1 MDGRMTRR
9 RHGADAGAIGF
20 TLVLSALVAFAAAE
34 QFDALF
40 TAMMLAVVAGAVA
53 FFLKAFPGSRFFAI
67 AFANGLAVYACLFAV
82 FTDVNFAQARPL
94 ATRIGF
100 VLPVAAF
107 LAGSWLRR
115 DRIRRI
121 VLAERIADP
130 AEVARSFA
138 WLLPV
143 FGIGALTFAF
153 PALGLGPQGADLAF
167 VAAMAAIAGIVFAVS
182 ADVST
187 FLIETGLLFEEFF
200 ARIARLVV
208 PTFAFLTFYSV
219 AVIAFATLYRI
230 IDRLSAEPNF
240 SIGGASRA
248 ITFAESLYF
257 SIVTMATVGYGDI
270 VPASDAAR
278 ALAALQVVLGV
289 LLLLV
294 GFSEIF
300 SYTRERQ
307 RPRGEG

>member
-1 MDGRMTRR
+1 
-9 RHGADAGAIGF
+9 
-20 TLVLSALVAFAAAE
+20 VLLG
-34 QFDALF
+34 
-40 TAMMLAVVAGAVA
+40 VVAGAVA

-82 FTDVNFAQARPL
+82 FADVNFAQARPL
-94 ATRIGF
+94 ATRLGF

-121 VLAERIADP
+121 VLAERIAYP
-130 AEVARSFA
+130 GEVARSFA

-143 FGIGALTFAF
+143 FSIGVVTFAL
-153 PALGLGPQGADLAF
+153 PTLGLGPQGVDIAF

-182 ADVST
+182 ADVAN
-187 FLIETGLLFEEFF
+187 FLIETGLLVEEFF
-200 ARIARLVV
+200 GRMARPVV
-208 PTFAFLTFYSV
+208 PTLAFLTFYSV
-219 AVIAFATLYRI
+219 AVIAFATLYGI
-230 IDRLSAEPNF
+230 VDRLMAEANF
-240 SIGGASRA
+240 SIGGAARA
-248 ITFAESLYF
+248 ITFPESLYF
-257 SIVTMATVGYGDI
+257 SIVTMATVGYADI

-307 RPRGEG
+307 RPRGSE

>member
-1 MDGRMTRR
+1 MTRR
-9 RHGADAGAIGF
+9 RHGTDAGAIGF
-20 TLVLSALVAFAAAE
+20 TLVLSALVVVAAAE
-34 QFDALF
+34 QFDVLF

-67 AFANGLAVYACLFAV
+67 AFANGLAIYACLFAV
-82 FTDVNFAQARPL
+82 FSDVNFAQARPL

-121 VLAERIADP
+121 VLAERIAEP
-130 AEVARSFA
+130 SEVARSFA

-143 FGIGALTFAF
+143 FGIGVLTFAL
-153 PALGLGPQGADLAF
+153 PTLGLGPRGADIAF
-167 VAAMAAIAGIVFAVS
+167 VGAMAAIAAIVFAVS
-182 ADVST
+182 ADVSS

-200 ARIARLVV
+200 GRMARLVV

-219 AVIAFATLYRI
+219 VVIAFATLYRI
-230 IDRLSAEPNF
+230 VDRLSAEPNF
-240 SIGGASRA
+240 SIGGAARA

-257 SIVTMATVGYGDI
+257 SIVTMATVGYGDV

-278 ALAALQVVLGV
+278 ALAAMQVVLGV

-307 RPRGEG
+307 RPRGGE

>member
-1 MDGRMTRR
+1 MTRR
-9 RHGADAGAIGF
+9 RQGSDAGAIVF
-20 TLVLSALVAFAAAE
+20 TIVLSALVAVAAAE
-34 QFDALF
+34 QFDAWF
-40 TAMMLAVVAGAVA
+40 TALVLAVVGGAVS

-100 VLPVAAF
+100 VLPVASF
-107 LAGSWLRR
+107 LAGAWIRR
-115 DRIRRI
+115 ARIRRI
-121 VLAERIADP
+121 VLAERIADA

-143 FGIGALTFAF
+143 FGIGFLTFLL
-153 PALGLGPQGADLAF
+153 PTLQLGQQAADLAF
-167 VAAMAAIAGIVFAVS
+167 VAAMAAIAAIVFVVS

-200 ARIARLVV
+200 GRIAGLVV

-219 AVIAFATLYRI
+219 SVIAFATIYRI
-230 IDRLSAEPNF
+230 IDRFSAEPNF
-240 SIGGASRA
+240 SIAGASRA

-278 ALAALQVVLGV
+278 ALAAVQVVLGV

>member
-1 MDGRMTRR
+1 
-9 RHGADAGAIGF
+9 
-20 TLVLSALVAFAAAE
+20 
-34 QFDALF
+34 
-40 TAMMLAVVAGAVA
+40 
-53 FFLKAFPGSRFFAI
+53 
-67 AFANGLAVYACLFAV
+67 
-82 FTDVNFAQARPL
+82 
-94 ATRIGF
+94 
-100 VLPVAAF
+100 
-107 LAGSWLRR
+107 
-115 DRIRRI
+115 
-121 VLAERIADP
+121 
-130 AEVARSFA
+130 
-138 WLLPV
+138 
-143 FGIGALTFAF
+143 
-153 PALGLGPQGADLAF
+153 
-167 VAAMAAIAGIVFAVS
+167 
-182 ADVST
+182 
-187 FLIETGLLFEEFF
+187 
-200 ARIARLVV
+200 V

>member
-1 MDGRMTRR
+1 MTRR
-9 RHGADAGAIGF
+9 RHGSDAGAIGF
-20 TLVLSALVAFAAAE
+20 TLALSALIAVAAAE
-34 QFDALF
+34 QFDAWF
-40 TAMMLAVVAGAVA
+40 TALMLAVVAGAVA

-67 AFANGLAVYACLFAV
+67 AFANGLAIYACLFAV

-94 ATRIGF
+94 ATRLGF
-100 VLPVAAF
+100 VLPVATF
-107 LAGSWLRR
+107 LAGAWLRR
-115 DRIRRI
+115 ERIRRI
-121 VLAERIADP
+121 VLEERLADA

-138 WLLPV
+138 WLVPV
-143 FGIGALTFAF
+143 FGIGVLTFVLPTLA
-153 PALGLGPQGADLAF
+153 LGPQAADLAF
-167 VAAMAAIAGIVFAVS
+167 VAAMAAIAAIVFAVS

-200 ARIARLVV
+200 GRMARLVV

-219 AVIAFATLYRI
+219 SVIAFATLYRI
-230 IDRLSAEPNF
+230 VDRMSLAPNF
-240 SIGGASRA
+240 SIGGAPRA
-248 ITFAESLYF
+248 ITFPESLYF

-270 VPASDAAR
+270 VPVSDAAR
-278 ALAALQVVLGV
+278 ALAAVQVVLGV